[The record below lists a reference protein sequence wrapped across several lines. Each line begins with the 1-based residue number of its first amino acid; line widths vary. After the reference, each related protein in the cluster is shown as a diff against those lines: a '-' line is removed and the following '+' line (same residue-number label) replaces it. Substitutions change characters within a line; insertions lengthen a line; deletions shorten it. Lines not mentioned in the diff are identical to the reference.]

1 LTCID
6 WIGASLCGVARREL
20 PMPLRQDEHG
30 RLRVIA
36 CTLDFEVLVDI
47 AFGQIRLYGAHN
59 PDVMLH
65 LLETI
70 GEIAPDV
77 YRDQD
82 RILLM
87 RHAQLVGEDA
97 RQIANQTD
105 RQRVADR
112 LQQTLLALAQNHTQE
127 E

>member
-1 LTCID
+1 
-6 WIGASLCGVARREL
+6 
-20 PMPLRQDEHG
+20 M
-30 RLRVIA
+30 IA
-36 CTLDFEVLVDI
+36 CTLDFEELADI
-47 AFGQIRLYGAHN
+47 AFSQIRLYGARN

-65 LLETI
+65 LLAII

-97 RQIANQTD
+97 RQITNQTD
-105 RQRVADR
+105 RRRVADR
-112 LQQTLLALAQNHTQE
+112 LQQTLLALAQSHTQE